1 MKKEFRLELDNN
13 TTLVVETGR
22 LAQQT
27 NGSALITINGT
38 QVLATACMDRKPQN
52 VDFLPLTVSYQEKY
66 YASGL
71 IAHSKVNKREGRPT
85 DDKVLMARVIDR
97 TIRPIFPKG
106 FNHSAQVMLNVLS
119 YDQETEHDIVSGL
132 GASVALSIS
141 DIPFEGPTAM
151 VRVGLIDGNFVL
163 NPTVEQRLISKLDLI
178 VSSTEKAVIMIEA
191 QAHEIPEEQMA
202 QAIEFGF
209 AAGQKICRFIQEIV
223 QEIGKSK
230 MNWQAKV
237 INPQVKALLSE
248 RYGQIIRDTIFDES
262 LSKLER
268 FGRFDDLEEEAS
280 AALQAELN
288 ADLDSSSE
296 DFVSDLDVKISW
308 EKLVKS
314 VIRKAILEEGKRIK
328 GRAIDQIRPLSC
340 ELDILKQVHG
350 SALFNRGETQGLS
363 VVTLAGPEAKLYKTG
378 MEGEKQVRYFH
389 HYNFPPFSVGEV
401 SKMLST
407 GNREIGHGA
416 LAEKALIPVLPDEKD
431 FPYTMRVV
439 SEILSS
445 NGSSSMAATCGSTL
459 ALMAAGVPL
468 KSPVSGIAM
477 GLMTDEETGKYQ
489 ILTDLQDEEDFG
501 GDMDFKVAGTKDG
514 ITAIQMDIK
523 LKGLP
528 MNIFREAFERAYKGR
543 MQVMEVMMAAISE
556 PRKQVSANAP
566 RIEAIQIDVDKIR
579 DLIGKG
585 GETINKLIDDYGVAI
600 DINQSGIVTV
610 TGNGEGMDQ
619 ALERIKLITAKPEIG
634 KIYQGTVAKIM
645 EFGAFVNILPGTDG
659 LLHISQ
665 IKRERINSLEGLLAE
680 GQKVN
685 VKLLD
690 IDSQGRLKLTM
701 IDILQD

>member
-634 KIYQGTVAKIM
+634 KI
-645 EFGAFVNILPGTDG
+645 
-659 LLHISQ
+659 
-665 IKRERINSLEGLLAE
+665 
-680 GQKVN
+680 
-685 VKLLD
+685 
-690 IDSQGRLKLTM
+690 
-701 IDILQD
+701 